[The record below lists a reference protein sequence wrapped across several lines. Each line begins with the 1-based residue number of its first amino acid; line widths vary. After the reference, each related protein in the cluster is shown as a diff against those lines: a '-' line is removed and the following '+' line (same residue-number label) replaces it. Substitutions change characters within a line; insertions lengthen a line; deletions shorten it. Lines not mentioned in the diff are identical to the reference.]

1 MHTGS
6 PMNQPQEP
14 PRRLPY
20 RGTVAW
26 LLQRI
31 SAIVMVVLLPLK
43 LYTGW
48 AARDKLPW
56 VLPGSPK
63 QLHFNAALD
72 IVLLLCLLI
81 HMAYGIRVML
91 IDAGVIRE
99 DRWFW
104 RFTGGALGLFFVVVY
119 FVYLR
124 GE

>member
-1 MHTGS
+1 MNES
-6 PMNQPQEP
+6 PEP
-14 PRRLPY
+14 PRRAPY

-26 LLQRI
+26 VIQRI
-31 SAIVMVVLLPLK
+31 SAIVMIVLLPLK

-48 AARDKLPW
+48 AARDRLPW

-63 QLHFNAALD
+63 QMHFNAALD
-72 IVLLLCLLI
+72 LVLLLCLLI

-104 RFTGGALGLFFVVVY
+104 RFTAGALALFAVIVWA
-119 FVYLR
+119 VYLR
-124 GE
+124 AD